1 MPDTET
7 LSVSAPSFRQIEGYA
22 PTLLIWFLQLCNFAT
37 FSFDGEY
44 LENGEPF
51 SNFCTYMISASNS
64 ICILSFRQIDGV
76 RPPTLVKFSKYH
88 ETLALTRAVPARWGR
103 CRPRSGF
110 FFADRGNTAAR
121 SEAGFHLACL
131 PSFLQLV

>member
-1 MPDTET
+1 MALKNFTKRAGGPLDLPDTET
-7 LSVSAPSFRQIEGYA
+7 LSVSTPSFRQIEGYA

-51 SNFCTYMISASNS
+51 SNFCIYMISASSS

-88 ETLALTRAVPARWGR
+88 ATLTLTCAVPRRGVDPAQV
-103 CRPRSGF
+103 
-110 FFADRGNTAAR
+110 FADGEIRRRGAR
-121 SEAGFHLACL
+121 QVFT
-131 PSFLQLV
+131 